1 MIKEWS
7 IKNYK
12 DEITSKVMLGDDN
25 ILFIEDDLENVL
37 VFTQS
42 DIDQM
47 IKILKE
53 VKEIVEEEQH
63 IK

>member
-25 ILFIEDDLENVL
+25 ILFIEDDLDNVL

-47 IKILKE
+47 IEILKE
-53 VKEIVEEEQH
+53 VKEIVG
-63 IK
+63 K

>member
-1 MIKEWS
+1 MIKEWN

-12 DEITSKVMLGDDN
+12 DEITSKIMLGDDN

-42 DIDQM
+42 DIYQT

-53 VKEIVEEEQH
+53 VKEIVEGEQQ
-63 IK
+63 

>member
-1 MIKEWS
+1 MIKKWE

-12 DEITSKVMLGDDN
+12 NEVINKITLGYDN
-25 ILFIEDDLENVL
+25 LLFIDDLENVL

>member
-47 IKILKE
+47 IEILKE
-53 VKEIVEEEQH
+53 VIEIVG
-63 IK
+63 K